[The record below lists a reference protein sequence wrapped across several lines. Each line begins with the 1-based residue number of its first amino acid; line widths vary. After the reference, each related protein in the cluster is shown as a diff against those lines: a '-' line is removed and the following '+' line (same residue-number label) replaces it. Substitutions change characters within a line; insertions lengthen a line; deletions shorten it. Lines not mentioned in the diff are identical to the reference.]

1 MRRLYLI
8 GYPVAHSISPQ
19 MQGAAIEALGL
30 DYIYEAMPVTPE
42 GLGRAVAGLRDPSVA
57 GFNVTIPHK
66 IAILPL
72 LDEVDATAMAVSAI
86 NTVVN
91 EDGRLK
97 GYNTDSPAA
106 VRAIGEAYGNLDGCR
121 VVILGAGGAARAVAS
136 GLAPKARW
144 IRILT
149 RDAAKADSLAGEVG
163 KQHEVDVLG
172 VGLGEARSSVGA
184 ADILVNATPV
194 GMSPNVGHSPVDA
207 RTLHPGLL
215 VFDLIYSPERT
226 RLLLD
231 AEAAGA
237 ETLGGL
243 TMLVYQGAEALRLW
257 TGRRA
262 PEDVMMG
269 AARQALG
276 GGTH

>member
-8 GYPVAHSISPQ
+8 GHPVAHSISPQ
-19 MQGAAIEALGL
+19 MQGASIEALGL
-30 DYIYEAMPVTPE
+30 DYRYEAMPVAPE
-42 GLGRAVAGLRDPSVA
+42 SLGRAVAGLRDPSVA
-57 GFNVTIPHK
+57 GFNITIPHK
-66 IAILPL
+66 VTILPL
-72 LDEVDATAMAVSAI
+72 LDEVDATTKAVGAV

-91 EDGRLK
+91 EGGRLK

-106 VRAIGEAYGNLDGCR
+106 VRALGEAYGELDGCH

-144 IRILT
+144 IRILA
-149 RDAAKADSLAGEVG
+149 RDTTKAEALASDVS
-163 KQHEVDVLG
+163 KQHDVDILG
-172 VGLGEARSSVGA
+172 TGFGEAQCSVGA

-194 GMSPNVGHSPVDA
+194 GMSPNVGKSPVNA
-207 RTLHPGLL
+207 RLLHPSLL

-226 RLLLD
+226 RLLQD

-237 ETLGGL
+237 KTLGGL

-257 TGRRA
+257 TGRQA

-269 AARQALG
+269 AARHALG
-276 GGTH
+276 DGKR

>member
-1 MRRLYLI
+1 MRRLYLL

-30 DYIYEAMPVTPE
+30 DYRYEAMPVPPE
-42 GLGRAVAGLRDPSVA
+42 SLAKVVEGLRDDSVA

-66 IAILPL
+66 VTILPL
-72 LDEVDATAMAVSAI
+72 LNMLDASASSVGAV

-91 EDGRLK
+91 DNGQLR
-97 GYNTDSPAA
+97 GYNTDSLAA
-106 VRAIGEAYGNLDGCR
+106 VRALGEAHGDLEGCR

-144 IRILT
+144 IRIFA
-149 RDAAKADSLAGEVG
+149 RDTAKAEALASEVG
-163 KQHEVDVLG
+163 ERHGVDVLG
-172 VGLGEARSSVGA
+172 EGLGDVHRSVAA

-194 GMSPNVGHSPVDA
+194 GMSPDVDRNPVDA
-207 RTLHPGLL
+207 HHLHPSLL
-215 VFDLIYSPERT
+215 VFDLVYNPERT

-231 AEAAGA
+231 AAAAGA
-237 ETLGGL
+237 KTLGGL

-257 TGRRA
+257 SGRRA
-262 PEDVMMG
+262 PEEVMMG
-269 AARQALG
+269 AARRALG
-276 GGTH
+276 GGKP

>member
-1 MRRLYLI
+1 MRRLYLL

-19 MQGAAIEALGL
+19 MQGAAIEALGV
-30 DYIYEAMPVTPE
+30 DYRYEAVPVPPE
-42 GLGRAVAGLRDPSVA
+42 SLGKVVAGLRDPSVA

-66 IAILPL
+66 VAILPL
-72 LDEVDATAMAVSAI
+72 LDEVDNTASEVGAV

-91 EDGRLK
+91 DDGYLR

-106 VRAIGEAYGNLDGCR
+106 VRVLSEVFVDLDGCR

-144 IRILT
+144 IRILA
-149 RDAAKADSLAGEVG
+149 RDAAKAETLANGIREQYG
-163 KQHEVDVLG
+163 IDVLG
-172 VGLGEARSSVGA
+172 ASLGEAQSSVGA

-194 GMSPNVGHSPVDA
+194 GMSPDVDHSPIDA
-207 RTLHPGLL
+207 HILHPGLL
-215 VFDLIYSPERT
+215 VFDLVYRPERT
-226 RLLLD
+226 QLLLD

-237 ETLGGL
+237 RTLGGL

-269 AARQALG
+269 AARRALG